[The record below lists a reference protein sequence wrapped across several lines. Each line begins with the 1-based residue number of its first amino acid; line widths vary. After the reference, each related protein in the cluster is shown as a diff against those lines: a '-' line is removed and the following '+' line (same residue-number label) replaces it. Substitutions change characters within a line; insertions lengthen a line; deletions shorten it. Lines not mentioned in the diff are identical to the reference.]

1 MGREGGVSFVW
12 GKSFLGLEDVL
23 EIMIVD
29 CFWQFSVVGSYMLS
43 AQKKRLVHIPLGR
56 DMNLE
61 VKE

>member
-1 MGREGGVSFVW
+1 MCGV
-12 GKSFLGLEDVL
+12 KSFLGLEDVL

-29 CFWQFSVVGSYMLS
+29 CFWQFCVVGSYTLS
-43 AQKKRLVHIPLGR
+43 TQEKRRVHIPLGR